1 MNSKESAIMLISSL
15 DEEVLKK
22 LKKIWKNTPTEV
34 DNCEDNRMFFY
45 NSNVLTAHR
54 DFYYK
59 SLKINRKRNYQSRI
73 SDISLFA
80 EIGIAQIEDST
91 IVDEV
96 FQCDEFLLFK
106 NKEVREYVVNQNAK
120 LMHGGVVNSCYQ
132 STTYELNLTNYVR
145 IAKSS
150 LVELQ
155 PKAFTSE
162 NTKKLLKKFELKINE
177 IIGADFQL
185 VKASL
190 LINSPDRYY
199 NNQHYGSIVQ
209 IDGIYERIGDSVI
222 ICSIPIDGNENV
234 KVSFIP
240 NSHFGQTRDDD
251 LIDEKIGVELTLSK
265 HAILIIHGLLQ
276 FSESSY
282 KMLNYRLRL
291 YLCKKDIAIRYNE
304 VICKYLL
311 DRINHSK
318 FFHTGELIS
327 KAENEYVM
335 QNRTESHM
343 SYQKL
348 TEAVRDKTNKEIL
361 YLLNNE
367 SRLIL
372 HVEEEERLLTNK
384 KSKFESLIIAN
395 NDKSFIQ
402 QSVVD
407 ELIIN
412 DRKEVSYRYDSCCE
426 TILLYDLNTE
436 CLETSSE
443 ETIINLVVEEESS
456 IIITNNDDKSLIQ
469 QSAVE
474 PSCDN
479 NKEELFNEFSAGE
492 EVFYSALNKEEESIQ
507 LKNNCLIN

>member
-1 MNSKESAIMLISSL
+1 MNSNESALLISSL
-15 DEEVLKK
+15 DKEVLKK
-22 LKKIWKNTPTEV
+22 LKNIWKNTPTEV
-34 DNCEDNRMFFY
+34 DNCEDNGMFFY

-120 LMHGGVVNSCYQ
+120 LMHGGVQNSCYQ

-145 IAKSS
+145 ISKSS

-162 NTKKLLKKFELKINE
+162 NTKKLLQKFELKINE

-209 IDGIYERIGDSVI
+209 IDGVYERISDSVI

-240 NSHFGQTRDDD
+240 NSHFVGGQTRDDD

-265 HAILIIHGLLQ
+265 QTILIIHGLLQ
-276 FSESSY
+276 FSESTY

-304 VICKYLL
+304 DSCKNLL

-318 FFHTGELIS
+318 FFHSGELVS

-348 TEAVRDKTNKEIL
+348 TEAVRDKKNKEIL
-361 YLLNNE
+361 YLLNSE

-372 HVEEEERLLTNK
+372 HVEEEERLLTANK
-384 KSKFESLIIAN
+384 KAKVESLIIAN

-402 QSVVD
+402 QSVD

-412 DRKEVSYRYDSCCE
+412 DRKEVSYRHDSCCE

-443 ETIINLVVEEESS
+443 TIVNLVVEEESS
-456 IIITNNDDKSLIQ
+456 NIITNKDDKSLIQ